1 MTIGTIGACFRCDL
15 GKGFQ
20 CTRHML

>member
-1 MTIGTIGACFRCDL
+1 MTIGAIGACFRCDL

-20 CTRHML
+20 CTRHVM